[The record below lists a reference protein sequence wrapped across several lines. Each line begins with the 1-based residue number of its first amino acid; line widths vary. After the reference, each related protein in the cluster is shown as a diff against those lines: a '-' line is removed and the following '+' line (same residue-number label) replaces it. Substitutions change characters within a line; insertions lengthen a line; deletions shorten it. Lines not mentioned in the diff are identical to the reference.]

1 MRETECVKCTEE
13 NKEKINLQ
21 IAKIIN
27 NIGCVYF
34 EYGELRDAKDTYEEA
49 LDMQRDNLCTK
60 EPDDPAYLAM
70 ASTLCNL
77 GEKNTTEILREKNH
91 ILLFLFLKAHFCFA

>member
-1 MRETECVKCTEE
+1 MREMESVKCNEE

-21 IAKIIN
+21 IAKILN

-49 LDMQRDNLCTK
+49 LDIQRDNLCSK
-60 EPDDPAYLAM
+60 DPDDPAYLAM

-77 GEKNTTEILREKNH
+77 GENYFNYFLAIQFSMFESS
-91 ILLFLFLKAHFCFA
+91 LLFVKLDL

>member
-21 IAKIIN
+21 IAKILN

-49 LDMQRDNLCTK
+49 LDIQRDNLCTK
-60 EPDDPAYLAM
+60 DPDDPAYLAM

-77 GEKNTTEILREKNH
+77 GEKYDKNSSWNH
-91 ILLFLFLKAHFCFA
+91 IITFVSIFKTHFCFA